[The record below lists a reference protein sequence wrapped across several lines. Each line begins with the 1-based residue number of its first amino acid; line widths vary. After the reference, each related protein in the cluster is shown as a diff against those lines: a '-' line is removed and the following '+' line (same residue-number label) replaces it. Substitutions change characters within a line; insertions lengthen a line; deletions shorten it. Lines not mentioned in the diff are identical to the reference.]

1 MRNETCPESP
11 ASEPPPRSLTSSQ
24 SQKQTAR
31 QGGRG
36 WVSGAQLGEQSGLHQ
51 DLLIHA
57 ESDEAD
63 VKQSAGTE
71 GKESCKAN

>member
-24 SQKQTAR
+24 NQTAKR
-31 QGGRG
+31 GGRG
-36 WVSGAQLGEQSGLHQ
+36 WVSGAQLGEQSGHHH

-63 VKQSAGTE
+63 VKQSAGKE
-71 GKESCKAN
+71 GKGSCKAN